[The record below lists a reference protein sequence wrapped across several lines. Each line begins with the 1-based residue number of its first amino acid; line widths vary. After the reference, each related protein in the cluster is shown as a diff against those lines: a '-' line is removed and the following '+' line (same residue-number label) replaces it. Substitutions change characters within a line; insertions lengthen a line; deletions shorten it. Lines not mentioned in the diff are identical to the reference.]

1 MFRCEEDAEEH
12 ILSGTKCPGS
22 ASIGRMASLRYLLAS
37 AALSS
42 ALETAGKLVRDLRCP
57 AISSTGD
64 SAADPGR

>member
-1 MFRCEEDAEEH
+1 
-12 ILSGTKCPGS
+12 
-22 ASIGRMASLRYLLAS
+22 MASLRYLPAS

-42 ALETAGKLVRDLRCP
+42 ALETVGKLVRDLRCP